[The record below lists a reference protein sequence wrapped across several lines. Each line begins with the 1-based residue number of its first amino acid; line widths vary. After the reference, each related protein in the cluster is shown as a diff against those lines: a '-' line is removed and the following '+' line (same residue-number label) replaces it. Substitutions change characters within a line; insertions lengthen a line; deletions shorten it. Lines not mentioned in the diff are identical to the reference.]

1 MDMQLDLPTKKCVE
15 VQKKSQKTHWLVIC
29 SELNHAR
36 LGFRA
41 TQFWTI
47 IWSKKWKLIN
57 KHGWI
62 LLSKK
67 GMIGLNRQKNRCC
80 QEMFQGV
87 RIKTGHITYQGD
99 WLHFAF
105 PSIDQYWSGRAAL
118 SNWWVASL
126 NKFQPEWI
134 SFCQGIPSLVVKIFH
149 LPFGSMPPCSE
160 MCCPTGSQACFS
172 VGGNLSYVDPVSCL
186 EA

>member
-1 MDMQLDLPTKKCVE
+1 MD
-15 VQKKSQKTHWLVIC
+15 
-29 SELNHAR
+29 
-36 LGFRA
+36 GFCWAKRA
-41 TQFWTI
+41 
-47 IWSKKWKLIN
+47 
-57 KHGWI
+57 
-62 LLSKK
+62 
-67 GMIGLNRQKNRCC
+67 MIVLNRQIIRCC
-80 QEMFQGV
+80 QERFQGV
-87 RIKTGHITYQGD
+87 RIKTGHITNQGG

-118 SNWWVASL
+118 SNWWVGSL
-126 NKFQPEWI
+126 NKFQPEWR

-186 EA
+186 EAYPARFSSEALISVTWRDELALPFAVKQRFCETLL

>member
-1 MDMQLDLPTKKCVE
+1 MD
-15 VQKKSQKTHWLVIC
+15 
-29 SELNHAR
+29 
-36 LGFRA
+36 GFCWAKRA
-41 TQFWTI
+41 M
-47 IWSKKWKLIN
+47 KV
-57 KHGWI
+57 
-62 LLSKK
+62 
-67 GMIGLNRQKNRCC
+67 LNRQIIRCC
-80 QEMFQGV
+80 QERFQGV
-87 RIKTGHITYQGD
+87 RIKTGHITNQGG

-118 SNWWVASL
+118 SNWWVGSL
-126 NKFQPEWI
+126 NKFQPEWR

-186 EA
+186 EAYPARFSSEALISVTWRDELALPFAVKQRFCETLL